1 MKRWLSKVRWALQR
15 ERVARFEQDA
25 RMAMRDWLMV

>member
-1 MKRWLSKVRWALQR
+1 MKRLLLKVRWALQR
-15 ERVARFEQDA
+15 ERVARFEHEA